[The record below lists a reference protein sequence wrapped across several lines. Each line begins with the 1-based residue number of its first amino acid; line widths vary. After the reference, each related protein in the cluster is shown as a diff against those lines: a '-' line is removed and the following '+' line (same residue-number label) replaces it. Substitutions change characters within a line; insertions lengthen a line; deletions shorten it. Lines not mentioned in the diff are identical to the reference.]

1 MEKLRIFLAEDHK
14 VVREG
19 LKLLIDGQPDMEIV
33 GEADDGRE
41 AVEKALA
48 LHPDVVVM
56 DISMPELSG
65 AKAAQLLIQKRPGLR
80 VLALSVHEEK
90 GYLRELLA
98 AGVAGY
104 VLKRSAADELISAIR
119 VVANQG
125 VYLDPSL
132 AGKVVKG
139 FIEKPSVGEDPSSSA
154 LSLRER
160 EVLGLIAQGY
170 SGKEIASQLHLS
182 PKTIETYKAR
192 GMAKAR
198 LYSRADIVRFAVQ
211 HGWMEDDQA

>member
-1 MEKLRIFLAEDHK
+1 

-33 GEADDGRE
+33 GEAGDGQE
-41 AVEKALA
+41 AVQKALA

-65 AKAAQLLIQKRPGLR
+65 AKAADLLIQKQPGLR

-139 FIEKPSVGEDPSSSA
+139 FIEKPSSEGEPSSGP
-154 LSLRER
+154 LSQRER

-192 GMAKAR
+192 AMAKAR
-198 LYSRADIVRFAVQ
+198 LHSRADIVRYAVQ